1 MEKALKKLARIKNPE
16 IRKLAAKMW
25 FTMEVISRM
34 EDYRKQHY
42 GN

>member
-1 MEKALKKLARIKNPE
+1 MEKVLKKLAKIRNPE
-16 IRKLAAKMW
+16 LRKLAAEMW
-25 FTMEVISRM
+25 FTSEVIRRM